1 MDNCCRCESFGIWSM
16 IGERSWSPNHRK
28 TISETKTGIE
38 RQHICRTCTYVR
50 HPSLGSALV
59 RASHRL
65 SEGYR
70 FNPRLDL
77 RYRITEIKSWRTF
90 IDYLTHLCWL
100 YMQRYTIAAGKSKF
114 QNLCCLYIIVSM
126 CTMAS
131 LITSFPAVKTVSWFW
146 PIFDS
151 TCVKFC
157 HGRFTL
163 NRYRWDELLESEL
176 PVLFSTSKLQSLYA
190 LSFLLSAIV
199 CAFHWGTRMAGACAC
214 WAAHVCKQLDFTQ
227 PFLRFFQ
234 CLTSD

>member
-1 MDNCCRCESFGIWSM
+1 M

-50 HPSLGSALV
+50 HPSLGSAMV

-100 YMQRYTIAAGKSKF
+100 YMQSYTIAGGKSKF

-126 CTMAS
+126 WTMAS

-146 PIFDS
+146 PTFDS

-157 HGRFTL
+157 HGRLTL
-163 NRYRWDELLESEL
+163 NTYRRDELLESEL
-176 PVLFSTSKLQSLYA
+176 SVFFSTSEEQSLYA
-190 LSFLLSAIV
+190 LPFLLFAIV
-199 CAFHWGTRMAGACAC
+199 CAFH
-214 WAAHVCKQLDFTQ
+214 
-227 PFLRFFQ
+227 
-234 CLTSD
+234 